1 MPRTH
6 QELDDSS
13 ADVQAAPRRNLA
25 DLCTDAFMLIFHISG
40 GNDPG
45 HPDQLKKDISLLL
58 QNLDKQAKRAGYAD
72 EDIKAARYAVCA
84 LIDETILN
92 SRWEFKDQWSDR
104 PLQLEH
110 FGEHMAGERFFDL
123 LDRVRQRLPRKVD
136 LLEVFC
142 IALILGFTGKYKLR
156 GREELHSL
164 VRDLAAE
171 VVKCRGGSGALSP
184 HARIPDEA
192 VEQPK
197 SGIPRWYWITGLV
210 SVGTVIILFLVYK
223 LLLHSDVA
231 AAVTQMG

>member
-13 ADVQAAPRRNLA
+13 ADVQAAPGGNLA

-45 HPDQLKKDISLLL
+45 HPDQLKKGHLAAAPEPG
-58 QNLDKQAKRAGYAD
+58 QAGEAG
-72 EDIKAARYAVCA
+72 RLCRRGHQGGA
-84 LIDETILN
+84 LRRVRTDRRDDSELAL
-92 SRWEFKDQWSDR
+92 EFKDQWSDR

-210 SVGTVIILFLVYK
+210 SVGTVIILFLV
-223 LLLHSDVA
+223 L
-231 AAVTQMG
+231 